1 MRQIQ
6 IQLSTEPTS
15 AKQNAQ
21 LYQLWIIDDDPNTP
35 HAQLENI
42 PEPWVV
48 NIDENNEYSFLLHG
62 KFLGATK
69 VIIAAGTNT
78 KELVPDN
85 DGIVKKMGH
94 VHI

>member
-6 IQLSTEPTS
+6 IELSTEPTS

-42 PEPWVV
+42 PEPRAV
-48 NIDENNEYSFLLHG
+48 NVEENNEYSFFLHG

-69 VIIAAGTNT
+69 VILTAGSKT
-78 KELVPDN
+78 KSFVPTN

>member
-6 IQLSTEPTS
+6 IELSTEPTS
-15 AKQNAQ
+15 AKKNSP
-21 LYQLWIIDDDPNTP
+21 LYQLWIIDNDPSTP

-48 NIDENNEYSFLLHG
+48 NVDENNEYSFLLHG
-62 KFLGATK
+62 KFLATTK
-69 VIIAAGTNT
+69 VILTAGSNT
-78 KELVPDN
+78 KTFIPNN